1 MVIELMTP
9 SGIVLRR
16 DAVAVGYDDNALA
29 RAVRA
34 GIITR
39 MRQGAYAASDVWGG
53 LDDVG
58 RHRLLSEAVLMQYD
72 DDVALSHGSAV
83 MGFEGPSYGLD
94 LTSVHLTH
102 LSRET
107 GRRNVAGIVHHVG
120 TCRVLDVTRLDR
132 HWATSPARTVLDVAM
147 LHGTEAGIVVADDFI
162 RRRLTSKNELW
173 LLYGPV
179 KDWPGALILRLVIE
193 RCDGRAESVGESL
206 GRELF
211 RKHRVPLPIPQFEIF
226 HPSGEL
232 AGRTDW
238 AWPDHRLLGEFD
250 GKQKYGRF
258 LRPGETAAD
267 AVWREKQREDLLR
280 ELTGWS
286 FIRLVWA
293 DLFRADQTAQRVF
306 AALARAAA

>member
-16 DAVAVGYDDNALA
+16 DAVAVGYDDNSLA

-39 MRQGAYAASDVWGG
+39 IRQGAYAATEVWAG
-53 LDDVG
+53 LDG
-58 RHRLLSEAVLMQYD
+58 TGHQRLLAEAVLMQYD
-72 DDVALSHGSAV
+72 DDVALSHDSAV
-83 MGFEGPSYGLD
+83 VRLGGPSYGLD
-94 LTSVHLTH
+94 LTNVHLTH
-102 LSRET
+102 LSSAS
-107 GRRNVAGIVHHVG
+107 GRRNVAGIVHHEG
-120 TCRVLDVTRLDR
+120 ACRVLDVTRVAQG
-132 HWATSPARTVLDVAM
+132 WTTSSPRTVLDVSM
-147 LHGTEAGIVVADDFI
+147 LHGVETGIVVADDFI
-162 RRRLTSKNELW
+162 RRTLTSKEELW
-173 LLYGPV
+173 QVYECV

-193 RCDGRAESVGESL
+193 RCDGKAESVGESL

-211 RKHRVPLPIPQFEIF
+211 RKHRVPLPVPQFKIF
-226 HPSGEL
+226 HPNGAL

-238 AWPDHRLLGEFD
+238 AWPQHRLLGEFD
-250 GKQKYGRF
+250 GKQKYERF

-267 AVWREKQREDLLR
+267 ALWREKQREDLLR

-293 DLFRADQTAQRVF
+293 DLFRGEQTAQRVY
-306 AALARAAA
+306 AAMARAAA